1 MPGRTIGRISGT
13 GIRQSA
19 MGGARAA
26 GAGAAKA
33 RAKVGAGGRARAIG
47 AKAPPP
53 PRRRTKTSQVGTRPQ
68 VGPKGSKA
76 TAPPRRSTRP
86 LRQAPSAEDISTA
99 RRTARAAA
107 TGIAAGAAGR
117 VRSSGNRAVT
127 NPNRD
132 TAAAMRRGAAQ
143 AAGRRRK

>member
-1 MPGRTIGRISGT
+1 MGRQHKQALPGRGSRGLGRTFVGGLKKGVKLAASVASG
-13 GIRQSA
+13 
-19 MGGARAA
+19 AA
-26 GAGAAKA
+26 GSII
-33 RAKVGAGGRARAIG
+33 R
-47 AKAPPP
+47 
-53 PRRRTKTSQVGTRPQ
+53 
-68 VGPKGSKA
+68 
-76 TAPPRRSTRP
+76 
-86 LRQAPSAEDISTA
+86 SAEDISTA